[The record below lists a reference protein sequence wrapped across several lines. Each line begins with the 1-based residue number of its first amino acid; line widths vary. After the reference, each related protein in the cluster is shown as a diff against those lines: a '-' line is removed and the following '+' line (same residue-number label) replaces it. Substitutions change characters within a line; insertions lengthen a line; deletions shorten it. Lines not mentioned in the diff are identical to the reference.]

1 MSTDLPTELH
11 RLTAEQAVTLLHTGE
26 VSPLEMVDAAAARIE
41 AVDGTFNALPT
52 RCFER
57 AREHARRIERVARDR
72 ADDRVWLGG
81 LPVAIKDLNPVAG
94 VRTTYG
100 SRIYA
105 DHVPAR
111 SDLLVERL
119 EANGAIVIAKSN
131 TPEFAAGAST
141 FNEVFGRTCNPWDP
155 SKSVAGSSGGSAAAL
170 ASGQVWGAQGS
181 DLGGSLRTPAS
192 FNGVV
197 GLRPSPGR
205 VARGLQRWPFP
216 TIASDLLFVEGPMA
230 RTARDCALLLDA
242 MTGRHREDPIA
253 LPAPPVSFHAAMSE
267 CPPPR
272 RVAFSRDLGLV
283 PVDPEVAAICEAAAQ
298 RFAEMGAVVEEA
310 CPDFVGAIDC
320 FQVLRAHLFATDHAD
335 HLRDHRELLKEDV
348 VWNIEK
354 GLRLDGAALAAAEAR
369 RIALLAST
377 LAFFERYDLLLCPA
391 AIVPPF
397 GVETRYVEEVA
408 GQRFDNYVH
417 WLAIT
422 FAVTLTGCPAASAPA
437 GLTGSGLPVGLQIV
451 GPPRGETVVLAAAH
465 RLDEATGFS
474 ARLPIP

>member
-1 MSTDLPTELH
+1 MSQSRPTELH
-11 RLTAEQAVTLLHTGE
+11 RLTAEQAVTALHTGE
-26 VSPLEMVDAAAARIE
+26 VSASDLVDAAVARIE
-41 AVDGTFNALPT
+41 AVDTTLNALPT

-57 AREHARRIERVARDR
+57 AREHARRIEGLARDR
-72 ADDRVWLGG
+72 ADDPRWLGG

-105 DHVPAR
+105 EHVPRR

-141 FNEVFGRTCNPWDP
+141 FNEVFGRTCNPWDV

-205 VARGLQRWPFP
+205 VARGLHRWPYP
-216 TIASDLLFVEGPMA
+216 TIASDILFVEGPMG
-230 RTARDCALLLDA
+230 RTARDCALMLDA
-242 MTGRHREDPIA
+242 MAGEHPEDPLSLP
-253 LPAPPVSFHAAMSE
+253 LPARSFRAAMAE
-267 CPPPR
+267 CPAPR
-272 RVAFSRDLGLV
+272 RVAFSRDLGIV
-283 PVDPEVAAICEAAAQ
+283 PVDPEVAALCEQAAQ
-298 RFAEMGAVVEEA
+298 HFEAMGATVEEA
-310 CPDFVGAIDC
+310 CPDLSRAIDC
-320 FQVLRAHLFATDHAD
+320 FQVLRAHLFAVDHAA
-335 HLRDHRELLKEDV
+335 HLREHRDLLKQDV

-354 GLRLDGAALAAAEAR
+354 GLGLSGEALAAAEAA
-369 RIALLAST
+369 RIAILAGSV
-377 LAFFERYDLLLCPA
+377 AFFQRYDLLLCPA
-391 AIVPPF
+391 AIVAPF
-397 GVETRYVEEVA
+397 DVETRYVEEVA
-408 GQRFDNYVH
+408 GRRFDNYVH

-422 FAVTLTGCPAASAPA
+422 FAITLTGCPAASAPA
-437 GLTGSGLPVGLQIV
+437 GLTAAGLPVGLQIV
-451 GPPRGETVVLAAAH
+451 GPPRSEAAVLAAAAM
-465 RLDEATGFS
+465 LDDATGFS
-474 ARLPIP
+474 ARLPV